1 MGSTGTG
8 SRNQT
13 TQTQQSQSQTQNPW
27 EPTIEPLKAL
37 IGQLGGQTG
46 NTALTGNET
55 NALDQLMANAQ
66 ASGQYTKPLQDI
78 AQNVMG
84 QDRSGY
90 ATGAYD
96 AYKQQVDP
104 YLQSDYLDPYKNPA
118 FQNYLQT
125 TTNDIQN
132 RVNGMFAGSGR
143 DMSGANLQTLARGI
157 TEGTAPI
164 FAQQYNNNVATQ
176 RGAQDNLYSAGN
188 ATAGVLSGLDQS
200 RLGLASTA
208 ADTAL
213 AAQNYAPNS
222 ILGAASTARSLP
234 LSNIGNVASLL
245 TPLAGLGGTSQG
257 TSSGTATQQMTF
269 KQPLAQTV
277 GQWMGNAAAIPSA
290 LGGLG
295 SGISTLGNWFSPFNS
310 TGATHTPGSY
320 SSAFPMPFK
329 GY

>member
-8 SRNQT
+8 SKDQS
-13 TQTQQSQSQTQNPW
+13 TQTQQQQSQTTNPW
-27 EPTIEPLKAL
+27 EPTIPALKTL
-37 IGQLGGQTG
+37 IGQLNTQTG
-46 NTALTGNET
+46 LTQLTGNET
-55 NALDQLMANAQ
+55 GALDQLMANAQ
-66 ASGQYTKPLQDI
+66 SSGQYTKPLQDI
-78 AQNVMG
+78 ASNVMG

-164 FAQQYNNNVATQ
+164 FANQYNQNVATQ

-188 ATAGVLSGLDQS
+188 TTAGVLSGMDQS
-200 RLGLASTA
+200 RLQTAQGA

-222 ILGAASTARSLP
+222 ILGASAQARALP

-257 TSSGTATQQMTF
+257 TSSGTANSQMTY
-269 KQPLAQTV
+269 KQPLSQTV
-277 GQWMGNAAAIPSA
+277 GDWTKAAIGFGPGMSSI
-290 LGGLG
+290 GSGLG
-295 SGISTLGNWFSPFNS
+295 TGLSWAQGFGNL
-310 TGATHTPGSY
+310 
-320 SSAFPMPFK
+320 FK
-329 GY
+329 

>member
-1 MGSTGTG
+1 MPGSGTG

-37 IGQLGGQTG
+37 IGQLGGQVG
-46 NTALTGNET
+46 STALTGNET
-55 NALDQLMANAQ
+55 NALDQLQANAQ
-66 ASGQYTKPLQDI
+66 GSGQYTKPLQDI
-78 AQNVMG
+78 AAGVMG

-164 FAQQYNNNVATQ
+164 FANQYNQNVATQ

-188 ATAGVLSGLDQS
+188 TTAGVLSGMDQS
-200 RLGLASTA
+200 RLQTAQGA
-208 ADTAL
+208 ADAAL

-222 ILGAASTARSLP
+222 ILGAASQARSLP

-257 TSSGTATQQMTF
+257 TSSGTANSQMTY

-277 GQWMGNAAAIPSA
+277 GNWATAGVNGMQALSGIPS
-290 LGGLG
+290 GLN
-295 SGISTLGNWFSPFNS
+295 GIGRGVGILGNWFSP
-310 TGATHTPGSY
+310 Y
-320 SSAFPMPFK
+320 
-329 GY
+329 